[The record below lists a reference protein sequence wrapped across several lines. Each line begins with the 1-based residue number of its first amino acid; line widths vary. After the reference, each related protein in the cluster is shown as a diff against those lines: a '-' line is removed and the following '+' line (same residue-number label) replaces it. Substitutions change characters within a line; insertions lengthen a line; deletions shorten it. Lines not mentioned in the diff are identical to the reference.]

1 MGDNELM
8 KVNTTTAFWTSEA
21 ELGGQIPFQIT
32 LECNENVYISE
43 LDFSSIQITFSDDR
57 PSCTLHTGDGQVE
70 SIIDLGLIFEEEVS
84 TATGAL
90 KWAPGQRI
98 VMNGTIKSDLEGEV
112 KVCYLM
118 TIAYR
123 AEDRSKISS

>member
-8 KVNTTTAFWTSEA
+8 EVNTTAAFWTSEA
-21 ELGGQIPFQIT
+21 ELGGQIPFQVT

-57 PSCTLHTGDGQVE
+57 PSCTLHTGDGKVE
-70 SIIDLGLIFEEEVS
+70 SIIDLGLIYQEEVS

-98 VMNGTIKSDLEGEV
+98 VLNGVIWSNLEGEV
-112 KVCYLM
+112 KVCHCFEG
-118 TIAYR
+118 R
-123 AEDRSKISS
+123 

>member
-8 KVNTTTAFWTSEA
+8 KVKTTTAFWKSEA
-21 ELGGQIPFQIT
+21 ELGGQIPFQVT

-57 PSCTLHTGDGQVE
+57 PSCTLHSGDGQVE
-70 SIIDLGLIFEEEVS
+70 SIIDLGLIYEEEVS

-90 KWAPGQRI
+90 KWSPGKRI
-98 VMNGTIKSDLEGEV
+98 VLNGMMQGDLEGEV
-112 KVCYLM
+112 KVCHLM
-118 TIAYR
+118 TIGYR
-123 AEDRSKISS
+123 SDDRSKISS

>member
-1 MGDNELM
+1 
-8 KVNTTTAFWTSEA
+8 VNTTTAFWKSEA

-57 PSCTLHTGDGQVE
+57 PSCTLHKGDEKVE
-70 SIIDLGLIFEEEVS
+70 SIIDLGLNYEEEVF

-90 KWAPGQRI
+90 QWSPGQTL
-98 VMNGTIKSDLEGEV
+98 VLNGIMKSDLEGEA
-112 KVCYLM
+112 KVCHLK
-118 TIAYR
+118 TIGYR
-123 AEDRSKISS
+123 AEDRLKISS